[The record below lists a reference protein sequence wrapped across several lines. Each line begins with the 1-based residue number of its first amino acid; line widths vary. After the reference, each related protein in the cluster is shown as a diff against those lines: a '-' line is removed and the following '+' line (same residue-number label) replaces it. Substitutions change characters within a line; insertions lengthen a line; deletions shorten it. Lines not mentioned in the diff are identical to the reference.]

1 MNRFTK
7 ALNGFTAL
15 LFAVIVSTPA
25 FMPATASAA
34 VPANLTRTPKI
45 TFTFDD
51 GLLSSR
57 TLAAPTLQ
65 KYGYTGVN
73 YVATSC
79 IGMTTAPNT
88 CQANTDGVY
97 MTWAQVN
104 EIQDNYGWEIGSH
117 TATHPYLAT
126 TGDEQPT
133 QLTTAQVI
141 NELTTSKTAITTNT
155 GVAPLAF
162 ASPYGDYQPS
172 GNPVLAEVAKLYT
185 SHRGFADTGYN
196 VSPWE
201 TTATLPADN
210 YPLNNYLIRT
220 QQVQTGVSVAT
231 VKSYIDKAIAD
242 NAWLVLTF
250 HDITAG
256 ATSGNA
262 DDYQYSNADLDAVA
276 AYAKSKSMLG
286 TNVTNGLALM
296 GSTGTN
302 LMSNSSFDSAI
313 DTYNPGALSTTNWT
327 TDSPSTITRD
337 TANHGSYPSSA
348 NSLHVTNSASASHV
362 FSPVV
367 GVTAG
372 QTYIVNMFINVTTV
386 TTGEVAFYVDE
397 YDANGAYL
405 TTQYK
410 KSIFP
415 GNNPLVKNWNFSYI
429 PTAGA
434 AKARLQIHFSANSGV
449 DAYLDNAQFFAADDS
464 IVTPPDPTFTAG
476 DLNHD
481 GKVDA
486 LDLSTLLTNW
496 NQPIK
501 TVADG
506 NINGDATVDA
516 LDLSTL
522 LANWS
527 TL

>member
-1 MNRFTK
+1 VFHLKK
-7 ALNGFTAL
+7 AFYGLSAV
-15 LFAVIVSTPA
+15 LFAAIISFPVILPTK
-25 FMPATASAA
+25 ASAA
-34 VPANLTRTPKI
+34 IPSNLSRVPKI

-51 GLLSSR
+51 GLLSARS
-57 TLAAPTLQ
+57 LAAQTLQ
-65 KYGYTGVN
+65 TYNYTGVN
-73 YVATSC
+73 YVASSC

-104 EIQDNYGWEIGSH
+104 ELQDTYGWEIGSH
-117 TATHPYLAT
+117 TSTHPYLAT
-126 TGDEQPT
+126 SGDEQPNP
-133 QLTTAQVI
+133 LTNAQVI
-141 NELTTSKTAITTNT
+141 NELTTSRTAIATNT
-155 GVAPLAF
+155 GIAPTAF
-162 ASPYGDYQPS
+162 ASPYGDYQPN

-220 QQVQTGVSVAT
+220 QQVQAGVSVAT
-231 VKSYIDKAIAD
+231 VQSYIDKAIAD

-256 ATSGNA
+256 AASTNP
-262 DDYQYSNADLDAVA
+262 DDYQYSNADLATIA
-276 AYAKSKSMLG
+276 AYARSKNVLG
-286 TNVTNGLALM
+286 TNVSNGLALM
-296 GSTGTN
+296 SATGTN
-302 LMSNSSFDSAI
+302 LLPNSSFDSAI
-313 DTYNPGALSTTNWT
+313 GTFDAANPSTTTWT
-327 TDSPSTITRD
+327 TDNPSVIKQD
-337 TANHGSYPSSA
+337 TGNHGNYPSS
-348 NSLHVTNSASASHV
+348 TNSISVTDSSTATHL
-362 FSPVV
+362 FSPIVS
-367 GVTAG
+367 VTAG
-372 QTYIVNMFINVTTV
+372 QTYICNMFINVTTV
-386 TTGEVAFYVDE
+386 TSGEVAFYIDE
-397 YDANGAYL
+397 YDATGTYL

-415 GNNPLVKNWNFSYI
+415 SNNPLVKNWNFSYV
-429 PTAGA
+429 PTTGA
-434 AKARLQIHFSANSGV
+434 AKARLQVYFAANSGV
-449 DAYLDNAQFFAADDS
+449 AAYIDNAQLFAADDS
-464 IVTPPDPTFTAG
+464 IVTPPQPTYTAG

-496 NQPIK
+496 GQPNK
-501 TVADG
+501 TAADG
-506 NINGDATVDA
+506 NINGDTAVDA

-527 TL
+527 K